1 MKSSLGIK
9 LFVMNSGDEVI
20 AEAVELKDGYRISY
34 PMVLKP
40 VETKGSAKYKIGFF
54 SWCKYTS
61 QNIIDISKSSVATV
75 VDPHVEIVT
84 EYKSIVQKLVEKS
97 YNVNMEDIINDME
110 TSRRHYQSLAADD
123 GSLGTRRPSK
133 SEILKVLKFLE
144 QQGFPVE
151 ENMIQEK
158 PYVPDDEYKSEENK
172 DKALF
177 DVEDDG
183 FDDNSDYFDDD
194 EFDPYSRWL
203 DGDMN

>member
-40 VETKGSAKYKIGFF
+40 VETNGSAKYKIGFF

-61 QNIIDISKSSVATV
+61 QNIIDVSKSSVTTV
-75 VDPHVEIVT
+75 VDPHIEIVI

-97 YNVNMEDIINDME
+97 YNVNMEDVVRDME
-110 TSRRHYQSLAADD
+110 TSRYQPLTPEE
-123 GSLGTRRPSK
+123 GSLGTRDPSK

-144 QQGFPVE
+144 NQGFP
-151 ENMIQEK
+151 IQESIIEEK
-158 PYVPDDEYKSEENK
+158 PYVPDDEYMCEENK

-177 DVEDDG
+177 DVSDDDADG
-183 FDDNSDYFDDD
+183 DYFDDD

-203 DGDMN
+203 DGDEN